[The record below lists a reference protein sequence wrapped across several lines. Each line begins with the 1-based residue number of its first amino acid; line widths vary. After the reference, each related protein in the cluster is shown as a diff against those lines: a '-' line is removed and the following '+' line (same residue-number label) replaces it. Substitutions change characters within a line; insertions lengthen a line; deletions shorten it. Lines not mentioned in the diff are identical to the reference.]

1 VVIPYLLNG
10 FTRSIFPYKIFQ
22 AFAQGKPVVAT
33 RLPALEPLAHL
44 LYLASSPGEFMDQI
58 ARAAAEGPE
67 VKFRRQEMARQYD
80 RYTVLESLRLRLLKG
95 NGGPEET
102 RP

>member
-1 VVIPYLLNG
+1 M
-10 FTRSIFPYKIFQ
+10 
-22 AFAQGKPVVAT
+22 
-33 RLPALEPLAHL
+33 E
-44 LYLASSPGEFMDQI
+44 QI
-58 ARAAAEGPE
+58 ARAAVEGSE

-102 RP
+102 QP